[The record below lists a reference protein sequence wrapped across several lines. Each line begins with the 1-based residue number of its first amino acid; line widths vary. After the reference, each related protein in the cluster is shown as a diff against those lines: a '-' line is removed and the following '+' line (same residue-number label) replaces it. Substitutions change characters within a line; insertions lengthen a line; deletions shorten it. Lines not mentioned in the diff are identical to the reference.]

1 MGWSRQFKLAVSF
14 SVLLLTMPFIANA
27 ASAQGG
33 SLIPMGHSIGI
44 KMELSGVFIT
54 NDVMIKKDHW
64 LKAGDLIEQ
73 VDDVTI
79 GTLADFETA
88 LVSSRRD
95 NKEIALHI
103 VRNGDKSQIQADSE
117 AMKRLLPFLK
127 DRTEGTGTLTY
138 VDPDNGTYG
147 ALGHQ
152 IIDSALK
159 SPPSFN
165 TGAIYLSEIGQIKK
179 SVPGIPGYKIS
190 TIVEDEDLLGTIQT
204 NGVYGIFGA
213 WNSVH
218 KKVLT
223 EPLEIMHPEQL
234 QEGVAEIFTTI
245 KGTEVESFT
254 IRITDVDHEQFHFVL
269 TDPKLLAATGGI
281 LQGMSGSP
289 VIQNGKFVG
298 AVTHMFVDD
307 PEKGAGLFLETM
319 RDGGQ

>member
-14 SVLLLTMPFIANA
+14 SVLLLVMPFTTDA
-27 ASAQGG
+27 ASAQEG

-54 NDVMIKKDHW
+54 NDVMISKDHW

-79 GTLADFETA
+79 GTLTDFETA
-88 LVSSRRD
+88 LSARRD
-95 NKEIALHI
+95 NKEIVLHVI
-103 VRNGDKSQIQADSE
+103 RNGDKSQIQADGE

-213 WNSVH
+213 WNSAH
-218 KKVLT
+218 KKVLA

-234 QEGVAEIFTTI
+234 KEDIAEIFTTI

-254 IRITDVDHEQFHFVL
+254 IRIIEIEQDQFHFVL
-269 TDPKLLAATGGI
+269 TDPKLLEATGGI

-289 VIQNGKFVG
+289 VIQNGICRCCHAYVC
-298 AVTHMFVDD
+298 
-307 PEKGAGLFLETM
+307 
-319 RDGGQ
+319 R

>member
-14 SVLLLTMPFIANA
+14 SVLLLVMPFTTDA
-27 ASAQGG
+27 ASAQEG

-54 NDVMIKKDHW
+54 NDVMISKDHW

-79 GTLADFETA
+79 GTLMDFEKA
-88 LVSSRRD
+88 LSARRD
-95 NKEIALHI
+95 NKEIVLHVI
-103 VRNGDKSQIQADSE
+103 RNGDKSQIQADGE

-179 SVPGIPGYKIS
+179 VFLAFQVTKFQQLLKMKICWERFKQMVC
-190 TIVEDEDLLGTIQT
+190 TV
-204 NGVYGIFGA
+204 
-213 WNSVH
+213 
-218 KKVLT
+218 
-223 EPLEIMHPEQL
+223 
-234 QEGVAEIFTTI
+234 
-245 KGTEVESFT
+245 
-254 IRITDVDHEQFHFVL
+254 
-269 TDPKLLAATGGI
+269 
-281 LQGMSGSP
+281 
-289 VIQNGKFVG
+289 
-298 AVTHMFVDD
+298 
-307 PEKGAGLFLETM
+307 FLE
-319 RDGGQ
+319 RGIVLIRKC